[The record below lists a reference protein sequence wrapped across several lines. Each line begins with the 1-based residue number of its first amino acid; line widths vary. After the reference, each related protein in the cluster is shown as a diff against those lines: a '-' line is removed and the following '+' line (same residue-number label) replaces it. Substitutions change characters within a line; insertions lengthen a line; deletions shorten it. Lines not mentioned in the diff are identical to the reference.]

1 VKRSLRA
8 QLAADP
14 SVGTGNVLATV
25 IALGA
30 DLSGPGLTFDTAV
43 DHFPAEHPLTLGEL
57 DDRVQARTAWL
68 HAHGIGRRDVV
79 AIWATDAADIVLSF
93 LALTRI
99 GAIPALLNGKMA
111 PEIASE
117 YIRRLR
123 VNGILADT
131 AHRALL
137 EEQARGRAVC
147 DAAEE
152 VSAGL
157 RSAPAG
163 ETAGAASDVGL
174 RLLHGAP
181 IVGTPKEVG
190 SGDPAKAP
198 EHYRHHRDDPV
209 VITHTSGTTGVP
221 KAVLHTHTTL
231 YAALKHLLTMPQAQG
246 TDRILNALPIPHT
259 ATILMV
265 NQVLGNRAEML
276 LLSSQDAPV
285 VLAAIERWKPRG
297 VYGFAVTWAGLARE
311 DLSRYAVGSVRMW
324 FNTGDCAHEPHIRK
338 LVAAGSR
345 ESVTREGRVTVPGSH
360 FVDGLGSSEM
370 GHNGFH
376 ITHTPQSTHYG
387 RCIGKPYE
395 FAQAA
400 VLDAAGNELPDGTP
414 GLLGFRSPSVSPGY
428 WNDSVNTYGF
438 RLNGWFLT
446 GDLAYRDAG
455 GHFFH
460 LDRVPDAVAGFAGP
474 QLYTSLS
481 EERILAALPEVLDCT
496 VIVVPEGAT
505 YVTDVLLELKPGVDA
520 ELEAQ
525 VRAAVGEEVAAT
537 IRRVSVVGADDVPV
551 TVTGKV
557 RKVALRQDRL
567 AEATP

>member
-1 VKRSLRA
+1 M
-8 QLAADP
+8 AADP

-30 DLSGPGLTFDTAV
+30 DLDGPGLTFDTAV

-68 HAHGIGRRDVV
+68 HVHGIGRRDVV

-93 LALTRI
+93 LALTRV

-111 PEIASE
+111 PAIASE

-123 VNGILADT
+123 VNGILADST
-131 AHRALL
+131 HRELL
-137 EEQARGRAVC
+137 
-147 DAAEE
+147 
-152 VSAGL
+152 
-157 RSAPAG
+157 AG
-163 ETAGAASDVGL
+163 ESDQPGS
-174 RLLHGAP
+174 LHGAP
-181 IVGTPKEVG
+181 ILGTPKELG
-190 SGDPAKAP
+190 AGDSAKAP
-198 EHYRHHRDDPV
+198 VHYRHHRDDPV

-265 NQVLGNRAEML
+265 NQVLGNRADML

-338 LVAAGSR
+338 LVAAGAR
-345 ESVTREGRVTVPGSH
+345 EVVTREGRLMVPGSH

-376 ITHTPQSTHYG
+376 VTHTPDSTHYG
-387 RCIGKPYE
+387 RCIGKPYQ
-395 FAQAA
+395 FASAA
-400 VLDAAGNELPDGTP
+400 VLDAEGNELPDGTP
-414 GLLGFRSPSVSPGY
+414 GMLGFKSPSVSPGY
-428 WNDSVNTYGF
+428 WNDSVNTYRF

-446 GDLAYRDAG
+446 GDLAYREAG

-460 LDRVPDAVAGFAGP
+460 LDRVPDAVAGFDGP

-496 VIVVPEGAT
+496 VIVVPEGDGF
-505 YVTDVLLELKPGVDA
+505 VTDVLLELKPGVDA
-520 ELEAQ
+520 ELEAE

-537 IRRVSVVGADDVPV
+537 IRRVSVVGAEGVPV

>member
-1 VKRSLRA
+1 VRTSLRA

-30 DLSGPGLTFDTAV
+30 DLTGPGLTFDTAV

-68 HAHGIGRRDVV
+68 HARGIGRRDVV

-93 LALTRI
+93 LALTRV

-111 PEIASE
+111 PGIAAE

-123 VNGILADT
+123 VNGILADSS
-131 AHRALL
+131 HRELL
-137 EEQARGRAVC
+137 DGQ
-147 DAAEE
+147 
-152 VSAGL
+152 
-157 RSAPAG
+157 
-163 ETAGAASDVGL
+163 SDQPGS
-174 RLLHGAP
+174 LHGAP
-181 IVGTPKEVG
+181 ILGTPKDLG
-190 SGDPAKAP
+190 TGDPAKAP

-276 LLSSQDAPV
+276 LLSSQDARV
-285 VLAAIERWKPRG
+285 VLAAIERWKPHG

-311 DLSRYAVGSVRMW
+311 DLSRYAVESVRLW

-345 ESVTREGRVTVPGSH
+345 ETVTRAGRVTVPGSH
-360 FVDGLGSSEM
+360 FIDGLGSSEM

-376 ITHTPQSTHYG
+376 VTHTPDSTHYG
-387 RCIGKPYE
+387 RCIGKPYQ
-395 FAQAA
+395 FAEAA
-400 VLDAAGNELPDGTP
+400 VLDAAGNEVPDGTP
-414 GLLGFRSPSVSPGY
+414 GMLGFRSPSVSPGY
-428 WNDSVNTYGF
+428 WNDSVNTYRF

-446 GDLAYRDAG
+446 GDLAYRDASG
-455 GHFFH
+455 NYFH
-460 LDRVPDAVAGFAGP
+460 LDRVPDAVAGFDGP

-481 EERILAALPEVLDCT
+481 EERILAALPEVQDCT
-496 VIVVPEGAT
+496 VIVVPEGDGF
-505 YVTDVLLELKPGVDA
+505 VTDVLLELAPDA
-520 ELEAQ
+520 DADLDRSAQ
-525 VRAAVGEEVAAT
+525 IQQAVGPEVAVT
-537 IRRVSVVGADDVPV
+537 IRRISVVGGDEVPV

-567 AEATP
+567 AGATP

>member
-1 VKRSLRA
+1 MRSLRA

-25 IALGA
+25 IAHGA
-30 DLSGPGLTFDTAV
+30 DLDGPGLTFDTAV
-43 DHFPAEHPLTLGEL
+43 DQFAAEHPLTLGEL
-57 DDRVQARTAWL
+57 DERVQARTAWL
-68 HAHGIGRRDVV
+68 HARGIGRRNVV

-93 LALTRI
+93 LALTRV

-111 PEIASE
+111 PAIASE

-123 VNGILADT
+123 VDAILADA
-131 AHRALL
+131 AHRELL
-137 EEQARGRAVC
+137 
-147 DAAEE
+147 
-152 VSAGL
+152 AGQ
-157 RSAPAG
+157 
-163 ETAGAASDVGL
+163 SDQPDS
-174 RLLHGAP
+174 LHGAP
-181 IVGTPKEVG
+181 ILGEPKELG
-190 SGDPAKAP
+190 TGNPGRAP

-276 LLSSQDAPV
+276 LLSSQDASD
-285 VLAAIERWKPRG
+285 VLAAIERWKPHG
-297 VYGFAVTWAGLARE
+297 VYGFAVTWAGLARA
-311 DLSRYAVGSVRMW
+311 DLSRYAVESVRLW

-345 ESVTREGRVTVPGSH
+345 ETVTRDGRVTVPGSH
-360 FVDGLGSSEM
+360 FIDGLGSSEM

-376 ITHTPQSTHYG
+376 ITHTPDTEHYG
-387 RCIGKPYE
+387 RCIGKPYQ
-395 FAQAA
+395 FAEAA
-400 VLDAAGNELPDGTP
+400 VLDADGNELPPGRP

-428 WNDSVNTYGF
+428 WNDSVNTFRF

-446 GDLAYRDAG
+446 GDLVHRDES
-455 GHFFH
+455 GHYFH
-460 LDRVPDAVAGFAGP
+460 LDRVPDAVAGFEGP

-496 VIVVPEGAT
+496 VIVVPDNGS
-505 YVTDVLLELKPGVDA
+505 YLTDVLLELAPDA
-520 ELEAQ
+520 DPALDRTDRIHQ
-525 VRAAVGEEVAAT
+525 AVGAEVAAT
-537 IRRVSVVGADDVPV
+537 IRRIAVIGQDDVPV

-567 AEATP
+567 AGVSS

>member
-1 VKRSLRA
+1 VRSSLRA

-68 HAHGIGRRDVV
+68 HARGIGRRDVV

-93 LALTRI
+93 LALTRV

-111 PEIASE
+111 PAIAAE

-123 VNGILADT
+123 VDGILADST
-131 AHRALL
+131 HRELL
-137 EEQARGRAVC
+137 DGQ
-147 DAAEE
+147 
-152 VSAGL
+152 
-157 RSAPAG
+157 
-163 ETAGAASDVGL
+163 SDQPGS
-174 RLLHGAP
+174 LHGAP
-181 IVGTPKEVG
+181 ILGTPKDLG
-190 SGDPAKAP
+190 TGDPAKAP

-285 VLAAIERWKPRG
+285 VLAAIERWKPHG

-311 DLSRYAVGSVRMW
+311 DLSRYAVDSVRLW

-345 ESVTREGRVTVPGSH
+345 ETVTREGRVTVPGSH
-360 FVDGLGSSEM
+360 FIDGLGSSEM

-376 ITHTPQSTHYG
+376 VTHTPDSTHYG
-387 RCIGKPYE
+387 RCIGKPYQ
-395 FAQAA
+395 FAEAA
-400 VLDAAGNELPDGTP
+400 VLDAAGNEVPDGTP
-414 GLLGFRSPSVSPGY
+414 GMLGFRSPSVSPGY
-428 WNDSVNTYGF
+428 WNDSVNTYRF

-446 GDLAYRDAG
+446 GDLAYRDASG
-455 GHFFH
+455 NYFH
-460 LDRVPDAVAGFAGP
+460 LDRVPDAVAGFDGP

-481 EERILAALPEVLDCT
+481 EERILAALPEVQDCT
-496 VIVVPEGAT
+496 VIVVPEGDRF
-505 YVTDVLLELKPGVDA
+505 VTEVLLELAPEADA
-520 ELEAQ
+520 DLDRSAQ
-525 VRAAVGEEVAAT
+525 IRQAVGPEVAAT
-537 IRRVSVVGADDVPV
+537 IRRIAAVGGDEVPV

-567 AEATP
+567 AGATP

>member
-1 VKRSLRA
+1 MKRSLRA
-8 QLAADP
+8 QLAADR

-30 DLSGPGLTFDTAV
+30 DLDGPGLTFDTAV

-68 HAHGIGRRDVV
+68 HVHGIGRRDVV

-93 LALTRI
+93 LALTRV

-111 PEIASE
+111 PAIASE

-123 VNGILADT
+123 VNGILADN
-131 AHRALL
+131 AHRELL
-137 EEQARGRAVC
+137 EGQSEQQG
-147 DAAEE
+147 
-152 VSAGL
+152 S
-157 RSAPAG
+157 
-163 ETAGAASDVGL
+163 
-174 RLLHGAP
+174 LHGAP
-181 IVGTPKEVG
+181 ILGTPKDLG
-190 SGDPAKAP
+190 TGDPAKAP
-198 EHYRHHRDDPV
+198 VHYQHHRDDPV

-311 DLSRYAVGSVRMW
+311 DLSRYAVSSVRMW

-345 ESVTREGRVTVPGSH
+345 ETVTREGRVMVPGSH
-360 FVDGLGSSEM
+360 FIDGLGSSEM

-376 ITHTPQSTHYG
+376 VTHTPDSTHYG

-395 FAQAA
+395 FASAA
-400 VLDAAGNELPDGTP
+400 VLDAEGNELPDGTP
-414 GLLGFRSPSVSPGY
+414 GMLGFRSPSVSPGY
-428 WNDSVNTYGF
+428 WNDSVNTYRF

-446 GDLAYRDAG
+446 GDLAYRDVG

-460 LDRVPDAVAGFAGP
+460 LDRVPDAVAGFDGP

-496 VIVVPEGAT
+496 VIVVPEGDG

-520 ELEAQ
+520 DLEAG
-525 VRAAVGEEVAAT
+525 VRAAVGDEVAAT
-537 IRRVSVVGADDVPV
+537 IRRVSVVGAEDVPV

>member
-1 VKRSLRA
+1 MKKSLRA
-8 QLAADP
+8 ELAADP

-25 IALGA
+25 IARGA
-30 DLSGPGLTFDTAV
+30 DLNGPGLTFDTAV

-93 LALTRI
+93 LALTRV

-111 PEIASE
+111 PEIAEE

-123 VNGILADT
+123 VNGVLADA
-131 AHRALL
+131 AHQKLL
-137 EEQARGRAVC
+137 
-147 DAAEE
+147 
-152 VSAGL
+152 AGPFL
-157 RSAPAG
+157 
-163 ETAGAASDVGL
+163 
-174 RLLHGAP
+174 GAP
-181 IVGTPKEVG
+181 KDLG

-311 DLSRYAVGSVRMW
+311 DLSRYAVESVRMW

-345 ESVTREGRVTVPGSH
+345 ETVTREGRVLVPGSH

-376 ITHTPQSTHYG
+376 VTHTPDSEHYG
-387 RCIGKPYE
+387 RCIGKPYQ
-395 FAQAA
+395 FATAV
-400 VLDAAGNELPDGTP
+400 VLDAEGNELPDGTP

-428 WNDSVNTYGF
+428 WNDSVNTYRF

-446 GDLAYRDAG
+446 GDLAYRAASG
-455 GHFFH
+455 NYFH
-460 LDRVPDAVAGFAGP
+460 LDRIPDAVAGFDGP
-474 QLYTSLS
+474 QLYTSMS
-481 EERILAALPEVLDCT
+481 EERILAALPEVQDCT
-496 VIVVPEGAT
+496 VIVVPEGDGF
-505 YVTDVLLELKPGVDA
+505 VTDVLLESDSAGDF
-520 ELEAQ
+520 EAA
-525 VRAAVGEEVAAT
+525 VRTAVGEEVAGT
-537 IRRVSVVGADDVPV
+537 IRRVSVVGRDEVPV

-557 RKVALRQDRL
+557 RKVALREDRL
-567 AEATP
+567 AEVGP

>member
-1 VKRSLRA
+1 MKRSLRA

-30 DLSGPGLTFDTAV
+30 DLDGPGLTFDTAV

-57 DDRVQARTAWL
+57 DERVQARTAWL
-68 HAHGIGRRDVV
+68 QAHGIGRRDVV
-79 AIWATDAADIVLSF
+79 AIWATEAADIVLSF
-93 LALTRI
+93 LALTRV

-111 PEIASE
+111 PAIASE

-123 VNGILADT
+123 VNGILADSN
-131 AHRALL
+131 HRELL
-137 EEQARGRAVC
+137 EGQ
-147 DAAEE
+147 
-152 VSAGL
+152 
-157 RSAPAG
+157 
-163 ETAGAASDVGL
+163 SDQPGS
-174 RLLHGAP
+174 LHGAP
-181 IVGTPKEVG
+181 ILGTPKDLG
-190 SGDPAKAP
+190 TGDPAKAP
-198 EHYRHHRDDPV
+198 EHYKHHRDDPV

-276 LLSSQDAPV
+276 LLSSQDSSV

-311 DLSRYAVGSVRMW
+311 DLSRYAVDSVRMW

-345 ESVTREGRVTVPGSH
+345 ETVTREGRVMVPGSH

-376 ITHTPQSTHYG
+376 VTHTPDSTHYG

-400 VLDAAGNELPDGTP
+400 VLDAEGNELPDGTP
-414 GLLGFRSPSVSPGY
+414 GMLGFRSPSVSPGY
-428 WNDSVNTYGF
+428 WNDSVNTYRF

-460 LDRVPDAVAGFAGP
+460 LDRVPDAVAGFDGP

-496 VIVVPEGAT
+496 VIVVPEGDG
-505 YVTDVLLELKPGVDA
+505 YVTDVLLELKPGVEA
-520 ELEAQ
+520 ELETQ

-537 IRRVSVVGADDVPV
+537 IRRVSVVGAEDVPV